1 MNKCN
6 ICQNEINYTAGGA
19 ALMMAFVRGHTTNL
33 INVSVCETC
42 YKIFMDTPMKML
54 NEKCMLNINFG
65 DEGNGEQDGMEK

>member
-1 MNKCN
+1 MNLCN
-6 ICQNEINYTAGGA
+6 ICQNEINYIEGGA

-42 YKIFMDTPMKML
+42 YKIFMDAPMKML

-65 DEGNGEQDGMEK
+65 DEDGEEE

>member
-6 ICQNEINYTAGGA
+6 ICQNEINYIEGGA

-42 YKIFMDTPMKML
+42 YKIFMDKPMRML
-54 NEKCMLNINFG
+54 NDNCLLNVSFG
-65 DEGNGEQDGMEK
+65 EEDGEQK